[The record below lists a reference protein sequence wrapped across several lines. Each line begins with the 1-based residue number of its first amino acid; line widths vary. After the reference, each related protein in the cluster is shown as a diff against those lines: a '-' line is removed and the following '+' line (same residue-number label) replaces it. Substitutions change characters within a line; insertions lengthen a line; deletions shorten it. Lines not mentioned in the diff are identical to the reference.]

1 MSALS
6 QLGRGWS
13 FPVQVDADLRRL
25 LYAAGPEKV
34 RESIWIILDT
44 EPGERIMR
52 PTFGCG
58 LRRYLGEPNTV
69 AVRALI
75 KHDVEQP
82 QELELRRLRDLV
94 EAEEDVLAEERE
106 QLDQRDPGVARIEV
120 RPLGRVDGDAADE
133 LVAELLV
140 GAVVE
145 DGLRERHQTR
155 ANG

>member
-1 MSALS
+1 MSALA

-13 FPVQVDADLRRL
+13 FPVRVDAELRRL
-25 LYAAGPEKV
+25 LFAAGPEKV

-75 KHDVEQP
+75 RHDVEQALALWEP
-82 QELELRRLRDLV
+82 RINVSSVDVTPGDDPSLV
-94 EAEEDVLAEERE
+94 EIAIAYVH
-106 QLDQRDPGVARIEV
+106 V
-120 RPLGRVDGDAADE
+120 RTTRPDNLVYPLS
-133 LVAELLV
+133 LV
-140 GAVVE
+140 
-145 DGLRERHQTR
+145 
-155 ANG
+155 